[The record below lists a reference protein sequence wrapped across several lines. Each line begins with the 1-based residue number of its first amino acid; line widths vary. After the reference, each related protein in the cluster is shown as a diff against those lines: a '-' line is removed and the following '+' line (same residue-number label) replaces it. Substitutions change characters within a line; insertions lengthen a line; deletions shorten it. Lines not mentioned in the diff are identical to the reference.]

1 MAGLRFCSVILH
13 WHLVNTIRCRLTKDI
28 WDMVGLL
35 ISEPTWK
42 QSYLDNIYPWIKLK
56 RPTPK
61 WIESILASWGP
72 EARLNPIYTCEKIST
87 ARQISGTVRR
97 LPVPRPPPGGS
108 LGTPKILSTGAT
120 LHLGPIRLHVENC
133 ECRAFKSSAQCQKFG
148 LPCRLFSACRR
159 GLRDST
165 CVNCWQNVWKNSVC
179 FSSLISEPAPIS
191 PSSPLLW
198 LNLACEHPIPKTRQI
213 EQN

>member
-1 MAGLRFCSVILH
+1 MNRIH
-13 WHLVNTIRCRLTKDI
+13 
-28 WDMVGLL
+28 
-35 ISEPTWK
+35 ISELRTGSKIETPFTRAK
-42 QSYLDNIYPWIKLK
+42 KSARHAKFLAPCVVYPC
-56 RPTPK
+56 RD
-61 WIESILASWGP
+61 
-72 EARLNPIYTCEKIST
+72 
-87 ARQISGTVRR
+87 
-97 LPVPRPPPGGS
+97 
-108 LGTPKILSTGAT
+108 TPKILSTGAT

-191 PSSPLLW
+191 PSSPLL
-198 LNLACEHPIPKTRQI
+198 
-213 EQN
+213 